1 MIHGIGID
9 TVEISRFKRS
19 LDKWGARLTARLFTP
34 AELAYCMGQRRPE
47 RHLSARFAAKVSFF
61 KALGRP
67 VNYRQVEVVR
77 DATGAPS
84 ISAIAIE
91 KGMRVILSIAH
102 DGDLSI
108 AETIIEKAE

>member
-9 TVEISRFKRS
+9 TVEISRFKRAMER
-19 LDKWGARLTARLFTP
+19 WGARLTSRLFTSS
-34 AELAYCMGQRRPE
+34 ELAYSFRHRSPE

-67 VNYRQVEVVR
+67 LPYRDVEVVR
-77 DATGAPS
+77 DGLGAPAIRAKGLERGLSVSVS
-84 ISAIAIE
+84 IS
-91 KGMRVILSIAH
+91 H

-108 AETIIEKAE
+108 AQTVIESGS

>member
-9 TVEISRFKRS
+9 TIEISRFKRAMDRWG
-19 LDKWGARLTARLFTP
+19 DKLNSRLFTP
-34 AELAYCMGQRRPE
+34 SELAYCLGQRSPE

-67 VNYRQVEVVR
+67 LCYRAVEVSR
-77 DATGAPS
+77 DSTGAPS
-84 ISAIAIE
+84 LVSNAIE
-91 KGMRVILSIAH
+91 KGMSVSVSISH

-108 AETIIEKAE
+108 EKTDIERNN

>member
-9 TVEISRFKRS
+9 TVEISKFKRAMDRWG
-19 LDKWGARLTARLFTP
+19 DKLNARLFTP
-34 AELAYCMGQRRPE
+34 AELAYCLGQRSPE

-67 VNYRQVEVVR
+67 LCYRDVEVAK
-77 DATGAPS
+77 DPSGAPVISAKGLPPGLKVNIS
-84 ISAIAIE
+84 IS
-91 KGMRVILSIAH
+91 H

-108 AETIIEKAE
+108 AETIIESD

>member
-9 TVEISRFKRS
+9 TVEISRFKRAMDRWG
-19 LDKWGARLTARLFTP
+19 DKLINRLFTP
-34 AELAYCMGQRRPE
+34 AELAYCLGQRSPE

-67 VNYRQVEVVR
+67 VNYQAVEVAR
-77 DATGAPS
+77 DASGAPTLVSGAIEEDMSVSVS
-84 ISAIAIE
+84 IS
-91 KGMRVILSIAH
+91 H

-108 AETIIEKAE
+108 AQTIIERAS

>member
-9 TVEISRFKRS
+9 TIEISRFKRAM
-19 LDKWGARLTARLFTP
+19 DRWGAKFNSRLFT
-34 AELAYCMGQRRPE
+34 ASELAYCLGQRSPE

-67 VNYRQVEVVR
+67 VSFTDVEVAR
-77 DATGAPS
+77 DPSGAPS
-84 ISAIAIE
+84 IVSSAIE
-91 KGMRVILSIAH
+91 KGMSVSVSISH

-108 AETIIEKAE
+108 AETVIERAS

>member
-19 LDKWGARLTARLFTP
+19 LDRWGERLTARLFTP

-47 RHLSARFAAKVSFF
+47 RHLSARFAAKVSFV

-67 VNYRQVEVVR
+67 LCYRDVEVIR
-77 DATGAPS
+77 DSTGAPS
-84 ISAIAIE
+84 ISTRAIE
-91 KGMRVILSIAH
+91 KGMRVVLSLAH